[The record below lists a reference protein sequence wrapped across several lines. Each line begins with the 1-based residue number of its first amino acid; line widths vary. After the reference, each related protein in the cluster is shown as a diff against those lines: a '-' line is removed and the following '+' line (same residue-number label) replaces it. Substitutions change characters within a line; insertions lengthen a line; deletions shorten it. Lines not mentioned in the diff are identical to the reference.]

1 MSTSSG
7 PGVVG
12 KTDPTALI
20 EGLRLAG
27 EDTRA
32 LHSVVHS
39 YELADIAAVL
49 VDEILFRCDPP
60 GNAEPV
66 VIAMDVTRGEE
77 RHGTSFLVQVG
88 RPLRRNEANGAAA
101 LHIEFDVID
110 LVREL
115 FGPAGPTGPGGPAT
129 RRTALQFVPESVSV
143 DGLRPLGPI
152 MAAAS
157 TVLTGCS
164 SDHPG
169 LARLAVRHDSDKWGG
184 LHWFAPLYERHLH
197 HLRTQPVRVLEI
209 GIGGY
214 DNPAFGGGSLKM
226 WKHYFPRGLVFGV
239 DLFDKSGLDQQ
250 RLRTLKADQGDPA
263 QLTEIAERHGPFDI
277 VIDDGSHINEHIRT
291 SFRALFPHVRP
302 GGLYVIEDLWTSY
315 APGYGGN
322 EDPEACG
329 GTALGLVKQLVDD
342 LHYEEQ
348 PAKPTGGVG
357 ASLAGLHLYR
367 NIAFLEKGRNADGGI
382 PDWIRHA
389 PDS

>member
-1 MSTSSG
+1 MSTFLD
-7 PGVVG
+7 PRVG
-12 KTDPTALI
+12 RKTDSAALA

-27 EDTRA
+27 EDTRT

-39 YELADIAAVL
+39 YELADITAVL

-60 GNAEPV
+60 GNADPV
-66 VIAMDVTRGEE
+66 TITMDVTRGEE
-77 RHGTSFLVQVG
+77 RHRVSFLVQAG
-88 RPLRRNEANGAAA
+88 RPVHLNDTKDPAA

-115 FGPAGPTGPGGPAT
+115 FGPTGPGGPAS
-129 RRTALQFVPESVSV
+129 RGTALQFVPESMTAE
-143 DGLRPLGPI
+143 GIRPLGPI

-214 DNPAFGGGSLKM
+214 DDPAHGGGSLKM

-250 RLRTLKADQGDPA
+250 RLHTLKADQSDPA
-263 QLTEIAERHGPFDI
+263 QLLDIAERHGPFDI
-277 VIDDGSHINEHIRT
+277 VIDDGSHVNEHIRT
-291 SFRALFPHVRP
+291 TFRALYPHVRP

-315 APGYGGN
+315 APGFGGN

-329 GTALGLVKQLVDD
+329 TTTLGLVKQLVDD

-348 PAKPTGGVG
+348 PAKPADGVG

-367 NIAFLEKGRNADGGI
+367 NIAFLEKGRNAEGGI

-389 PDS
+389 AGN